1 MTENIKYKV
10 LARKYRPQTFADL
23 IGQETLVQILTNAI
37 TTNRIAN
44 AYLLTGVRGVG
55 KTTTARLIAMS
66 LNCEN
71 KKDSSCEPCGNC
83 DSCKSIR
90 LDHNLDVIEMDAASK
105 TGVDDVREIIDNV
118 KYKPVNCS
126 FKIFI
131 IDEVHMLSKSAF
143 NALLKTLEEPP
154 EHVKFIFATTEVK
167 KIPVTI
173 LSRCQ
178 RFDLKRVESE
188 NLAKHIKKISNLE
201 KVKIDDDAI
210 ALLVRAAD
218 GSVRDSISLL
228 DQAIINNNLTVT
240 AETVINMLGLAD
252 RGKIYDLVENITK
265 GNTSNSL
272 IIYRDL
278 YNSGA
283 DILMIFEELLNAIH
297 SITQIKISPDLTNN
311 IAIPEIERVRG
322 MNFASQLS
330 MNSLGIMWQALFKG
344 FQELQ
349 NGYHLFQLG
358 EMIIIRLIFINN
370 NPNPEEYIKE
380 IPPKPDINNQ
390 SDSKTQEIKKKI
402 DLNNIQTP
410 VASSKLNETTES
422 SLIKISNFRQFVD
435 LFYNKKEALL
445 HTQLYNSVKLI
456 SFKEGEIVVNTSL
469 IRDQHF
475 KRNVAKLISKWTGRI
490 WQIHSSDSNIGSSLS
505 EEDVINQ
512 QNEIKTMKNHPKVKK
527 ILEAFPGLSIHS
539 ITDITETV
547 DETIDEFNSENKKE
561 V

>member
-71 KKDSSCEPCGNC
+71 RKDGSCEPCGNC

-90 LDHNLDVIEMDAASK
+90 FDHNLDVIEMDAASK

-118 KYKPVNCS
+118 KYKPVNS
-126 FKIFI
+126 LFKIFI

-188 NLAKHIKKISNLE
+188 NLVEHIKKISSLE

-210 ALLVRAAD
+210 ALLVRAGD

-228 DQAIINNNLTVT
+228 DQAIINNDIAVT
-240 AETVINMLGLAD
+240 ADTITSMLGLAD

-265 GNTSNSL
+265 GNTSNAL

-297 SITQIKISPDLTNN
+297 SITQIKISPDLINN
-311 IAIPEIERVRG
+311 FAVPEIERVRG

-330 MNSLGIMWQALFKG
+330 MNSLGVMWQVLFKG

-358 EMIIIRLIFINN
+358 EMVIIRLIYINN
-370 NPNPEEYIKE
+370 NPNPEEYTKE
-380 IPPKPDINNQ
+380 IPPKHDINNQ
-390 SDSKTQEIKKKI
+390 SDSEHREIKKKI
-402 DLNNIQTP
+402 DLNHNQKP
-410 VASSKLNETTES
+410 DAPSKSNETIES
-422 SLIKISNFRQFVD
+422 TLVKISNFRQFVD
-435 LFYNKKEALL
+435 LFYSKKEALL

-456 SFKEGEIVVNTSL
+456 SFKEGEIVLNTSL

-475 KRNVAKLISKWTGRI
+475 NRNVAKLISKWTGRI

-505 EEDVINQ
+505 EEDVVNQ

-547 DETIDEFNSENKKE
+547 DETIDELNSENKKE

>member
-71 KKDSSCEPCGNC
+71 RKDGSCEPCGNC

-90 LDHNLDVIEMDAASK
+90 SDHNLDVIEMDAASK

-118 KYKPVNCS
+118 KYKPVNS
-126 FKIFI
+126 LFKIFI

-188 NLAKHIKKISNLE
+188 NLAEHIKKISSLE

-210 ALLVRAAD
+210 ALLVRAGD

-228 DQAIINNNLTVT
+228 DQAIINNDIAVTADTVT
-240 AETVINMLGLAD
+240 GMLGLAD

-265 GNTSNSL
+265 GNTSNAL

-297 SITQIKISPDLTNN
+297 SITQIKISPDLINN
-311 IAIPEIERVRG
+311 ISINI
-322 MNFASQLS
+322 
-330 MNSLGIMWQALFKG
+330 SLVILD
-344 FQELQ
+344 
-349 NGYHLFQLG
+349 
-358 EMIIIRLIFINN
+358 IIIRILESLFMKT
-370 NPNPEEYIKE
+370 IKE
-380 IPPKPDINNQ
+380 YK
-390 SDSKTQEIKKKI
+390 IKNYKKI
-402 DLNNIQTP
+402 
-410 VASSKLNETTES
+410 
-422 SLIKISNFRQFVD
+422 
-435 LFYNKKEALL
+435 
-445 HTQLYNSVKLI
+445 
-456 SFKEGEIVVNTSL
+456 
-469 IRDQHF
+469 
-475 KRNVAKLISKWTGRI
+475 
-490 WQIHSSDSNIGSSLS
+490 
-505 EEDVINQ
+505 
-512 QNEIKTMKNHPKVKK
+512 
-527 ILEAFPGLSIHS
+527 
-539 ITDITETV
+539 
-547 DETIDEFNSENKKE
+547 
-561 V
+561 